1 MIRAMSSALSGLRNH
16 QTMLDVVGNDI
27 ANVSTV
33 GFKSSTTVFSD
44 VLTQT
49 LQGAGAPTATA
60 GGTNPAQI
68 GLGSRLVGTVQSFA
82 QGAIQRTG
90 RSTDLAIQG
99 DGFFVVE
106 GNGQQLYTRA
116 GSFTLD
122 AAGNLTTQEGMLVQG
137 WQADASGAI
146 DTNQAIGGVQIR
158 VGELQPPN
166 QTVNAE
172 LGGNLSAEGV
182 VGPPPTTFTVTVT
195 GNDPQGE
202 VMPINLTYERTV
214 VADPLVVGSVD
225 TWEVT
230 ATYGP
235 SNTPVGGATF
245 PVTLTFDGNGELTAP
260 ASRNIIIGANDI
272 PGMPAAI
279 TLDLGAADT
288 PGRLTQYA
296 GEATVGVK
304 TQDGAAAGTLQS
316 YNISQ
321 AGVIV
326 GSYSNGRSKAIGQVA
341 LAVFTNPEGLERVAG
356 AWRETANSGLAQVGN
371 AGAGGRGL
379 LSSGTLEMSNVD
391 LAEEFTRLIIAQR
404 GFQGN
409 ARVITTADEILGEV
423 VNLVR

>member
-1 MIRAMSSALSGLRNH
+1 MSSALSGLRNH

-33 GFKSSTTVFSD
+33 GFKSSTTIFSD

-68 GLGSRLVGTVQSFA
+68 GLGSRLVGTVQSFL

-90 RSTDLAIQG
+90 RPLDLAIQG
-99 DGFFVVE
+99 DGFFAVE
-106 GNGQQLYTRA
+106 SNGQQLYTRA

-122 AAGNLTTQEGMLVQG
+122 GAGSVTTQDGMLVQG
-137 WQADASGAI
+137 WQADADGAI
-146 DTNQAIGGVQIR
+146 NTNQAIGGVQIR

-166 QTVNAE
+166 QTELAE
-172 LGGNLSAEGV
+172 LGGNLPAEAILGDSYM
-182 VGPPPTTFTVTVT
+182 VTVT

-202 VMPINLTYERTV
+202 MTPINLTYTKTANPNEWSMSATHGTASPPAAV
-214 VADPLVVGSVD
+214 NIDGLASVLVTFDADGEL
-225 TWEVT
+225 
-230 ATYGP
+230 A
-235 SNTPVGGATF
+235 TPVGRTFLIAGAGV
-245 PVTLTFDGNGELTAP
+245 PP
-260 ASRNIIIGANDI
+260 IGI
-272 PGMPAAI
+272 PGMPDPI
-279 TLDLGAADT
+279 TLNLGGPDT
-288 PGRLTQYA
+288 PGRLTQYS
-296 GEATVGVK
+296 GEATVEVR
-304 TQDGAAAGTLQS
+304 TQDGAPAGTLLS

-341 LAVFTNPEGLERVAG
+341 MAVFTNPEGLERIAG
-356 AWRETANSGLAQVGN
+356 AWRETANSGMAQVGI

-379 LSSGTLEMSNVD
+379 LSAGTLEMSNVD

>member
-1 MIRAMSSALSGLRNH
+1 MSSALSGLRNH

-137 WQADASGAI
+137 WQADNTGAI

-166 QTVNAE
+166 QTTNAE
-172 LGGNLSAEGV
+172 LGGNLSAEAI
-182 VGPPPTTFTVTVT
+182 VGTTFTITVT

-260 ASRNIIIGANDI
+260 ASRNIVIGANDI

-279 TLDLGAADT
+279 TLDLGAAGT

>member
-33 GFKSSTTVFSD
+33 GFKTSTTVFSD

-49 LQGAGAPTATA
+49 LQGAAAPTTTA

-90 RSTDLAIQG
+90 RPTDLAVQG
-99 DGFFVVE
+99 DGFFVVQ

-122 AAGNLTTQEGMLVQG
+122 AGGNLTTQEGMLVQG
-137 WQADASGAI
+137 WQADAAGAI
-146 DTNQAIGGVQIR
+146 DTNQGLGGVQIR

-166 QTVNAE
+166 QTELAE
-172 LGGNLSAEGV
+172 IGGNLKSDAILGD
-182 VGPPPTTFTVTVT
+182 TFTITVT
-195 GNDPQGE
+195 GNDSLGT
-202 VMPINLTYERTV
+202 VVPINLTYTKSGPNPAAV
-214 VADPLVVGSVD
+214 PPVVGD
-225 TWEVT
+225 EWTVT
-230 ATYGP
+230 AAYGAG
-235 SNTPVGGATF
+235 NTAVALTDN
-245 PVTLTFDGNGELTAP
+245 VLTFDGNGELTAP
-260 ASRNIIIGANDI
+260 LDRNMNIAGGLI
-272 PGMPAAI
+272 PNMPNAI
-279 TLDLGAADT
+279 TFDLGGAAT

-296 GEATVGVK
+296 GEPTIEVK

-316 YNISQ
+316 FNISQ
-321 AGVIV
+321 SGVIV

-341 LAVFTNPEGLERVAG
+341 LAVFTNPEGLERIAG
-356 AWRETANSGLAQVGN
+356 AWRETANSGLAQVGS

>member
-1 MIRAMSSALSGLRNH
+1 
-16 QTMLDVVGNDI
+16 
-27 ANVSTV
+27 
-33 GFKSSTTVFSD
+33 
-44 VLTQT
+44 
-49 LQGAGAPTATA
+49 
-60 GGTNPAQI
+60 
-68 GLGSRLVGTVQSFA
+68 
-82 QGAIQRTG
+82 
-90 RSTDLAIQG
+90 
-99 DGFFVVE
+99 
-106 GNGQQLYTRA
+106 
-116 GSFTLD
+116 
-122 AAGNLTTQEGMLVQG
+122 
-137 WQADASGAI
+137 
-146 DTNQAIGGVQIR
+146 
-158 VGELQPPN
+158 
-166 QTVNAE
+166 
-172 LGGNLSAEGV
+172 
-182 VGPPPTTFTVTVT
+182 
-195 GNDPQGE
+195 
-202 VMPINLTYERTV
+202 
-214 VADPLVVGSVD
+214 VVGSVD

-279 TLDLGAADT
+279 TLDLGAAGT

>member
-1 MIRAMSSALSGLRNH
+1 MSSALSGLRNH

-33 GFKSSTTVFSD
+33 GFKSSTTIFSD

-49 LQGAGAPTATA
+49 LQGAAAPANGA

-90 RSTDLAIQG
+90 RPTDLAVQG
-99 DGFFVVE
+99 DGFFVVQ

-137 WQADASGAI
+137 WQADNTGAI
-146 DTNQAIGGVQIR
+146 DANQAIGGVQIR

-166 QTVNAE
+166 QTELAE
-172 LGGNLSAEGV
+172 LGGNLSADSVLGDS
-182 VGPPPTTFTVTVT
+182 FTITVT
-195 GNDPQGE
+195 GNDSQGA
-202 VMPINLTYERTV
+202 VVPINLTYTKTGP
-214 VADPLVVGSVD
+214 DPLAVPPVVGD
-225 TWEVT
+225 EWTTT
-230 ATYGP
+230 ATY
-235 SNTPVGGATF
+235 TVGGTTSAVALTDN
-245 PVTLTFDGNGELTAP
+245 VLTFDINGELTAP
-260 ASRNIIIGANDI
+260 ADHNMNIAGGLI
-272 PGMPAAI
+272 PGMPNAI
-279 TLDLGAADT
+279 TFELGAAGT

-316 YNISQ
+316 FNVSQ
-321 AGVIV
+321 SGMIV

-341 LAVFTNPEGLERVAG
+341 LAVFTNPEGLERIAG
-356 AWRETANSGLAQVGN
+356 AWRETANSGLAQVGT
-371 AGAGGRGL
+371 AGGGGRGL